1 MGRLRVA
8 YGTPRGHLANSIVNL
23 HVYVQKMF
31 KSCALFNNWA
41 MSDMSEKPRKSFL
54 VPDFKEGHLV
64 KSQVSNEAYK
74 YLTEQAKRKEISISE
89 VVRQIIY
96 EKHEKDRQ
104 SQSGH

>member
-1 MGRLRVA
+1 
-8 YGTPRGHLANSIVNL
+8 
-23 HVYVQKMF
+23 
-31 KSCALFNNWA
+31 
-41 MSDMSEKPRKSFL
+41 MSEKPRKSFL
-54 VPDFKEGHLV
+54 VPDFKEGHFV

-96 EKHEKDRQ
+96 EKHEKDQQ